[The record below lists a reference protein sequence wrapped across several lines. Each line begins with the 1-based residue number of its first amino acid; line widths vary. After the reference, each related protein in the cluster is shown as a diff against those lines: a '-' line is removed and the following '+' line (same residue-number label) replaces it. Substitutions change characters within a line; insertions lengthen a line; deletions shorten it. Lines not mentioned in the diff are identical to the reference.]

1 LQELL
6 AMNPDIPQLMSAFL
20 PCNSLTLTETDMIS
34 QMKEFGLF
42 VGIQDGLRQKIES
55 VISVE
60 IRLEMNSNYFDFLLS
75 IIYNQV

>member
-1 LQELL
+1 
-6 AMNPDIPQLMSAFL
+6 MSAYL
-20 PCNSLTLTETDMIS
+20 PCNSLTLAETDMIS

-60 IRLEMNSNYFDFLLS
+60 IRLDMNSNYFDFLIS